1 MSRTDTAL
9 FRGSHDF
16 TKSLCIPK
24 LLFTIARL
32 LSSHLDCEQC
42 QREMYMATLKDIA
55 TEAGVSLA
63 TVSRVLND
71 DPTLSVK
78 EETKRRILEIA
89 EKLEYRTSSSK
100 KATKEAKQK
109 HHFLALYNY
118 KQEAEVN
125 DPYYLSIR
133 HGIETQCDK
142 LGITLT
148 NCYNSEVDVE
158 TQKITGVLL
167 VGKVDQKVVNKLPK
181 RLADS
186 ICYIDFSDPTSP
198 YDCVDIDL
206 VRISKQVV
214 DFFVQQGYERI
225 GFIGGQDEPNTAD
238 IRENA
243 FVDYGSLKGVV
254 SEDDIYRGDFSSLSG
269 YDLAKEMLA
278 KGDFPKAM
286 FIASDSIAIG
296 VLRAVHEFGL
306 NIPDDI
312 ALISVNDIPTA
323 RFTFPPLSTV
333 RIHSEMMGIQGV
345 NLLVE
350 KYRDGRALPLQVY
363 VPSKLKLRGTTR

>member
-1 MSRTDTAL
+1 M
-9 FRGSHDF
+9 
-16 TKSLCIPK
+16 
-24 LLFTIARL
+24 
-32 LSSHLDCEQC
+32 
-42 QREMYMATLKDIA
+42 
-55 TEAGVSLA
+55 
-63 TVSRVLND
+63 
-71 DPTLSVK
+71 
-78 EETKRRILEIA
+78 
-89 EKLEYRTSSSK
+89 
-100 KATKEAKQK
+100 
-109 HHFLALYNY
+109 YNY

-148 NCYNSEVDVE
+148 NCYDSIIDVE
-158 TQKITGVLL
+158 TQKITGILL
-167 VGKVDQKVVNKLPK
+167 VGKTDSAVIRKLPK

-186 ICYIDFSDPTSP
+186 ICYIDFSDSDST
-198 YDCVDIDL
+198 YDSVDIDL
-206 VRISKQVV
+206 ARISKQVV
-214 DFFVQQGYERI
+214 DFFVEQGYARI

-243 FVDYGSLKGVV
+243 FVEYGSLKGVV

-269 YDLAKEMLA
+269 YDLAKAMLA
-278 KGDFPKAM
+278 KGDFPKAL

-296 VLRAVHEFGL
+296 VLRAIHEFGL
-306 NIPDDI
+306 NIPQDI

-350 KYRDGRALPLQVY
+350 KYRDGRALPLQVH
-363 VPSKLKLRGTTR
+363 VPSKLKLRGTTQ